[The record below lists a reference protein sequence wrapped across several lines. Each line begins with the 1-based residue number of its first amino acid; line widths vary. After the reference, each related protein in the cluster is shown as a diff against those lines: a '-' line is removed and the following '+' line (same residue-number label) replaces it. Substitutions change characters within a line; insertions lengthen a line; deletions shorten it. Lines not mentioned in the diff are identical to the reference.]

1 MSEVADI
8 LPREFR
14 SAHRFARI
22 APDKVRLVARA
33 ISGMPVPAALD
44 ALSVMN
50 KRAAVLMRKV
60 LQTAVANGQDQ
71 DADLDPEDLYVTVA
85 KVDEGPPMKRY
96 RFRAYGRVARIRRRT
111 SHITVVVSTKPR
123 G

>member
-1 MSEVADI
+1 
-8 LPREFR
+8 
-14 SAHRFARI
+14 
-22 APDKVRLVARA
+22 
-33 ISGMPVPAALD
+33 VPAALD